1 MSPNCQQAGIGETIF
16 TRVEKPGTKNMWVG
30 GKQKIGFETFIM
42 SMSRL
47 FACWLD
53 MKLYTFGGSHLE
65 SEFIWQKVIW
75 KKVRKIAKIDP
86 IKRGKND
93 FSVVFLGHNFFWII
107 W

>member
-16 TRVEKPGTKNMWVG
+16 TRVEKQGTKNMWVG

-53 MKLYTFGGSHLE
+53 MKLYTFGESHLE
-65 SEFIWQKVIW
+65 SEFIW

-86 IKRGKND
+86 IKRGKIG
-93 FSVVFLGHNFFWII
+93 FSVVFLEHNYFFE
-107 W
+107 